1 MSNKYTLSAFVFILS
16 TFTSLAQAEDT
27 KFIFPLACT
36 YTKDCWAVNY
46 VDVDASQ
53 SAKDFRCNKKS
64 YDGHKGTDFAL
75 GSITQMRNGV
85 DVLAAASGTVLRV
98 RDGESDH
105 LKTSE
110 ELDDLKSRKKECGN
124 GILIDHGN
132 GLQTIY
138 CHLKKDSIVVKPE
151 QPIKVGEKIAQIG
164 QSGLAEFPHL
174 HFGVI
179 HDDSI
184 LDPYTGLSNTQE
196 CGTIDTP
203 LWHENLHINY
213 NPVAIFDGGFR
224 NTAPDFEQIKRGQ
237 KSPETIPVHSAAL
250 VFWGG
255 FYNVEEGDQVI
266 MTVTDPNG
274 DTFTQR
280 KETVN
285 KTRARQYYYAGRKVG
300 HVQLI
305 PGIYKGHISI
315 TRTNGDPSASE
326 EKTFSISITP

>member
-1 MSNKYTLSAFVFILS
+1 MSNKYAFLILIFLFS
-16 TFTSLAQAEDT
+16 ILAPVAQAQDT

-46 VDVDASQ
+46 VDVDASKH
-53 SAKDFRCNKKS
+53 AKDFRCNKKS

-75 GSITQMRNGV
+75 GSITQMRSGV

-151 QPIKVGEKIAQIG
+151 QPIKVGEKIAQVG

-179 HDDSI
+179 RDDHI
-184 LDPYTGLSNTQE
+184 LDPYTGLSNTKE

-203 LWHENLHINY
+203 LWHETLNITY

-224 NTAPDFEQIKRGQ
+224 NTAPDFERIKRGQ
-237 KSPETIPVHSAAL
+237 DNPKTLPIHSAAL
-250 VFWGG
+250 VFWIGL
-255 FYNVEEGDQVI
+255 YNVEEGDQVTLTI
-266 MTVTDPNG
+266 TDPNG
-274 DTFTQR
+274 KLFTER
-280 KETVN
+280 KETVER
-285 KTRARQYYYAGRKVG
+285 TRARQYYYIGRKIG

-305 PGIYKGHISI
+305 PGQYKGHVVI
-315 TRTNGDPSASE
+315 TRTDASPSASE
-326 EKTFSISITP
+326 EKIFLIEMTQ